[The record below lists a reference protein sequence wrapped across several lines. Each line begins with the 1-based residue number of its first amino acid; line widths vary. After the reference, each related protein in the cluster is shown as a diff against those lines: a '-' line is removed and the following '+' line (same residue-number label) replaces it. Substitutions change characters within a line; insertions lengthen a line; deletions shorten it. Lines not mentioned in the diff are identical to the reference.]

1 MSDEQ
6 QQQVSPFRDFRSKL
20 EGGMRVEI
28 EKALPPGIDVDRFIR
43 TTITAVQVNEDL
55 LYADRKSLFISCMRA
70 AGDGLLP
77 DGREAVLNV
86 YNTKQTEKQGNRNVE
101 VWVPTV
107 QYLPMVRGILKIMRT
122 SSDIVDIDAAA
133 VYAKDFF
140 TFKRGDAPAI
150 EHEPYLGD
158 DDPGQVIAAYVI
170 VTFRDG
176 SKHREVM
183 PRRDIEKTRLASKTG
198 DGKNSPWTK
207 WYDQMAIKAVIKRAA
222 KLMPNAPEALERAIA
237 NDNDALGY
245 SFRDDRERDDTPPA
259 VTADN
264 TPPPADRPT
273 GGAAPVL
280 TDERPAQEAA
290 RPSRMAGIINR
301 ARQAEPAH
309 AAAGGLPNVPWEE
322 DAA

>member
-1 MSDEQ
+1 MSDQ
-6 QQQVSPFRDFRSKL
+6 QQQLSPFKAFKASI
-20 EGGMRVEI
+20 EGMREQVAV
-28 EKALPPGIDVDRFIR
+28 ALPPGIDVDRFIR
-43 TTITAVQVNEDL
+43 TTLTAVQVNEDL
-55 LYADRKSLFISCMRA
+55 LYADRKSLFISCMKA
-70 AGDGLLP
+70 AQDGLLP
-77 DGREAVLNV
+77 DGREAVFNV

-107 QYLPMVRGILKIMRT
+107 QYLPMVRGILKIMR
-122 SSDIVDIDAAA
+122 SSADIVDIDAAA
-133 VYAKDFF
+133 VYDKDVFHF
-140 TFKRGDAPAI
+140 RRGDAPAI
-150 EHEPYLGD
+150 EHEPYLGED
-158 DDPGQVIAAYVI
+158 EPGPVIAAYVI

-207 WYDQMAIKAVIKRAA
+207 WYDQMGIKAVIKRAA
-222 KLMPNAPEALERAIA
+222 KLMPNAPEALERVIA
-237 NDNDALGY
+237 NDNEAQGY
-245 SFRDDRERDDTPPA
+245 NFRDDTPPA
-259 VTADN
+259 VENNA
-264 TPPPADRPT
+264 PPPADPQKN

-309 AAAGGLPNVPWEE
+309 AAAGGLPDVPWESE
-322 DAA
+322 AA